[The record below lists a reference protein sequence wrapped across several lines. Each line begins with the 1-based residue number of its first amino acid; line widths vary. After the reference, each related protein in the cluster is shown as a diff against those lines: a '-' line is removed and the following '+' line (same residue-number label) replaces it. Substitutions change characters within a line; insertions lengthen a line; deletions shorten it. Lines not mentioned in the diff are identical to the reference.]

1 VKRKGRRLTFKN
13 SLPSADRLAKKTGA
27 TIVGNGEVIH
37 VMRAAGVPETQL
49 IAVAGGERIPLFS
62 KAQKQAVAGL
72 STTPAKPK
80 GPVSGPPGPPTP
92 NPDDAI
98 ITVHAWPSLH
108 ALMPPGDHNSLPE
121 TIDSGTVY
129 TGSGSH
135 QCTLDITRG
144 LTYGLGSLFTLD
156 PLPPGMPEEMK
167 IFVQYM
173 RDRDANRYSFF
184 DGGQMMYNFVIDGKA
199 LLWNGHLGGYEGI
212 LESLKPKP
220 DVAILAIA
228 GRANLNGR
236 PFDGSAADFAVQ
248 EVQWIGEP
256 AKVIWCLHDRGA
268 INPKFINVKAATERV
283 EKETKS
289 SVIDLKPAELY
300 KL

>member
-1 VKRKGRRLTFKN
+1 
-13 SLPSADRLAKKTGA
+13 
-27 TIVGNGEVIH
+27 
-37 VMRAAGVPETQL
+37 
-49 IAVAGGERIPLFS
+49 
-62 KAQKQAVAGL
+62 
-72 STTPAKPK
+72 
-80 GPVSGPPGPPTP
+80 
-92 NPDDAI
+92 
-98 ITVHAWPSLH
+98 
-108 ALMPPGDHNSLPE
+108 
-121 TIDSGTVY
+121 
-129 TGSGSH
+129 
-135 QCTLDITRG
+135 
-144 LTYGLGSLFTLD
+144 
-156 PLPPGMPEEMK
+156 MPEEMK